1 MASYGKL
8 FFHIFVLTG
17 LALSPLYGVLSAEP
31 NFFLAHRS
39 EPMDFI
45 VLTGMISFVFPF
57 VLATVVTLVLYFS
70 GRKQTLAI
78 KIFIT
83 FFAALVLLPIVKKF
97 TAGSIPGTVIL
108 VVSIGLAFSLAYC
121 KFSGPKLFLNYIS
134 PAILFFP
141 VFFFFAPQIFVLV
154 VPEYTQADYPMV
166 SIPKNTPVVFL
177 LFDEFPL
184 SSILNEDLMIDKD
197 AFPNFARLANIS
209 HWFRNASTNY
219 GFTGPAIQNILTGVE
234 QDNSRFGTYKYFPKN
249 LFTLL
254 GHDYQVEAHE
264 SALRLCPPHICLNHQ
279 ETEEIKYTKMFWK
292 DVGAVYLNLI
302 LPQPKSFGVPVI
314 SQSYKNFWDQK
325 VGEGVNSGTQK
336 PIVRKE
342 FLIPMFESEFVQKQ
356 VEAREDLFQT
366 FTGKITSKPGKKF
379 YFLHILLPHMPY
391 RFLSSGKKYDLTGS
405 TDIIGFNEEIPKG
418 GIWGKEKWLI
428 KIQHQKLLNQVAY
441 TDYLFGKLLDQLE
454 EKNILDS
461 ALFILAADH
470 GASIEE
476 EVFRRE
482 VDDNSLADIASVPLF
497 IKLPGQKKGTVSD
510 FPATLEDI
518 LPTLADVLDIK
529 IPWKMT
535 GHSLLDLPS
544 GTRERIIH
552 DSEMNAYPVPD
563 DLRENL
569 LIGVKRKQRIFGKFK
584 DWAGF
589 RLRDERSNIFMDKSV
604 TEFSVQAMESV
615 QIKLDLGPRIET
627 KPGFLPAI
635 VQGRVT
641 GIKNKDE
648 WNTLI
653 AVNGV
658 FQAVSPIIKISD
670 QEKILAFLPE
680 KAFKEG
686 GNDVE
691 VYLMRKPFEK
701 GAKIFK
707 PHLIQ

>member
-154 VPEYTQADYPMV
+154 VPEYTQADYPRG
-166 SIPKNTPVVFL
+166 SISSDAPVVFVL
-177 LFDEFPL
+177 LDEFPL
-184 SSILNEDLMIDKD
+184 SSILNEDLLIDKH
-197 AFPNFARLANIS
+197 AFPNFSRLANIS
-209 HWFRNASTNY
+209 HWFRNTSAN
-219 GFTGPAIQNILTGVE
+219 FAWTGHANMSILTGVE
-234 QDNSRFGTYKYFPKN
+234 QKNASLGTYRYFPNN

-254 GHDYQVEAHE
+254 GHDYQVEAYE
-264 SALRLCPPHICLNHQ
+264 SALRLCPPHICLNQ
-279 ETEEIKYTKMFWK
+279 EESKNMEEMEIFWK

-336 PIVRKE
+336 PIVRKD
-342 FLIPMFESEFVQKQ
+342 FVIPFMEPEFVQKQ

-405 TDIIGFNEEIPKG
+405 TDIIGFNEEIPKA

-497 IKLPGQKKGTVSD
+497 IKLPGQKKGTVNDLS
-510 FPATLEDI
+510 ATLLDI
-518 LPTLADVLDIK
+518 FPTLADVMDIK
-529 IPWKMT
+529 VPWKMA
-535 GHSLLDLPS
+535 GHSLLDLS
-544 GTRERIIH
+544 SRKRVRIIH
-552 DSEMNAYPVPD
+552 DYELKTYPVPE

-569 LIGVKRKQRIFGKFK
+569 LIGVKRKLKFFGKFR
-584 DWAGF
+584 DWEGF
-589 RLRDERSNIFMDKSV
+589 RLRDEQSKIFMDKSV
-604 TEFSVQAMESV
+604 SQFPVQAMENV
-615 QIKLDLGPRIET
+615 QIKLDSGSRVEP
-627 KPGFLPAI
+627 KPGFLPVI
-635 VQGRVT
+635 VQGQIT
-641 GIKNKDE
+641 GIKKKDE
-648 WNTLI
+648 WMSLI
-653 AVNGV
+653 AVNGI
-658 FQAVSPIIKISD
+658 FQAVSPIIKMND
-670 QEKILAFLPE
+670 QEKFLAFLPE
-680 KAFKEG
+680 QAFREG
-686 GNDVE
+686 DNDVE

>member
-1 MASYGKL
+1 
-8 FFHIFVLTG
+8 VLI
-17 LALSPLYGVLSAEP
+17 S
-31 NFFLAHRS
+31 
-39 EPMDFI
+39 
-45 VLTGMISFVFPF
+45 MISFVFPF
-57 VLATVVTLVLYFS
+57 VLATGVTLVLYLS
-70 GRKQTLAI
+70 GSKQTLAI

-83 FFAALVLLPIVKKF
+83 FLAALALLPIVKKI
-97 TAGSIPGTVIL
+97 TAENIPGTVIL
-108 VVSIGLAFSLAYC
+108 VVSIGLAFSFAYC

-134 PAILFFP
+134 PAILVFP
-141 VFFFFAPQIFVLV
+141 VFFFFTPQIFVLA
-154 VPEYTQADYPMV
+154 VPEYTPADYPMV

-177 LFDEFPL
+177 LLDEFPL
-184 SSILNEDLMIDKD
+184 SSILNEELMVDKH

-264 SALRLCPPHICLNHQ
+264 SVLRLCPPHICLNHQ

-302 LPQPKSFGVPVI
+302 LPQPESFGVPVI

-325 VGEGVNSGTQK
+325 VGEGIESGTQK
-336 PIVRKE
+336 PIVRKD
-342 FLIPMFESEFVQKQ
+342 FVIPLMEPEFVQKQ
-356 VEAREDLFQT
+356 VAAREDLFQT

-391 RFLSSGKKYDLTGS
+391 RFLSSGKKYDLTGRI
-405 TDIIGFNEEIPKG
+405 DLMGFNEELPNK
-418 GIWGKEKWLI
+418 GIWGKEQWLI

-441 TDYLFGKLLDQLE
+441 TDSLLGKFLDRLE
-454 EKNILDS
+454 EKNILNP

-470 GASIEE
+470 GVSIKE
-476 EVFRRE
+476 EVFRRD
-482 VDDNSLADIASVPLF
+482 VGDNSLADIASVPLF

-510 FPATLEDI
+510 FPATLGDI

-529 IPWKMT
+529 IPWEIT

-544 GTRERIIH
+544 GKRKRIIN

-569 LIGVKRKQRIFGKFK
+569 LIGVRKKLKYFGKFK

-589 RLRDERSNIFMDKSV
+589 RLRDEQSKTFMDKSV
-604 TEFSVQAMESV
+604 SKFSIQAMESV
-615 QIKLDLGPRIET
+615 QIKLDSGSRIET
-627 KPGFLPAI
+627 KPGYLPAL

-648 WNTLI
+648 WNMLI

-658 FQAVSPIIKISD
+658 FQAVSPIIKIRD

-691 VYLMRKPFEK
+691 VYLIRKPFEE